1 MKITKEFDKQSQK
14 LGTYMILLITLGL
27 GFIVTLLVAG
37 VNPTLVISIVSAP
50 MWVGIIIL
58 CLKLTK
64 PPLSSLVT
72 ATKVMLA
79 VHANL

>member
-1 MKITKEFDKQSQK
+1 MKITEEFDKQSNK
-14 LGTYMILLITLGL
+14 IGTFVILLVTLGL
-27 GFIVTLLVAG
+27 AFIVILLLAG

-64 PPLSSLVT
+64 
-72 ATKVMLA
+72 KIRGK
-79 VHANL
+79 

>member
-1 MKITKEFDKQSQK
+1 MKITKEFDKQSHK
-14 LGTYMILLITLGL
+14 IGTFMILLITLGL
-27 GFIVTLLVAG
+27 GFIVSLLLAG

-64 PPLSSLVT
+64 
-72 ATKVMLA
+72 KIRGK
-79 VHANL
+79 

>member
-14 LGTYMILLITLGL
+14 LGTFMILLITVGL

-58 CLKLTK
+58 CLKLTRHIRGK
-64 PPLSSLVT
+64 
-72 ATKVMLA
+72 
-79 VHANL
+79 